1 MGRARRMAVAA
12 TALGCG
18 ATDPGASD
26 PLRAEVVIPGDNGA
40 MVLDDF
46 LSQRLG
52 LRPIRSGR
60 PTGE

>member
-40 MVLDDF
+40 TVVDD
-46 LSQRLG
+46 S
-52 LRPIRSGR
+52 
-60 PTGE
+60 